1 MPSFIE
7 KTWKCI
13 LIRWRTSKS
22 QRESYTAILSRRHG
36 ITGGWLLTYSYK
48 NESELEKSH
57 ELNYHKGY
65 CEIESDKD
73 LNWGKVSY
81 FNNSG
86 RKAFGVIN
94 LEKVNGWFKK
104 GRNYLMCNEVT
115 EGFLFISGDTVS
127 LY

>member
-1 MPSFIE
+1 MLTIRSMPSFIE

-22 QRESYTAILSRRHG
+22 QRESYTATLSRRHG

-48 NESELEKSH
+48 NEPELEKSH
-57 ELNYHKGY
+57 ELNQHKGY
-65 CEIESDKD
+65 CEIEFDKD
-73 LNWGKVSY
+73 LKLGKVSY

-94 LEKVNGWFKK
+94 LEKVNG
-104 GRNYLMCNEVT
+104 
-115 EGFLFISGDTVS
+115 
-127 LY
+127 